1 MKPNLT
7 DKNELINLCQKF
19 YENNPKELS
28 LVREFEQN
36 YSSNQAVWW
45 YTRDSFVYRLLNKA
59 LRVQN
64 IDLLF
69 LFRFFIRDIEV
80 QLKQYRCSSLVRVYR
95 GQLMSTD
102 ELDQLKMSL
111 GEYISVN
118 SFFST
123 SLNRQQA

>member
-80 QLKQYRCSSLVRVYR
+80 QLKQYRCSSLVRVY
-95 GQLMSTD
+95 
-102 ELDQLKMSL
+102 
-111 GEYISVN
+111 
-118 SFFST
+118 
-123 SLNRQQA
+123 

>member
-1 MKPNLT
+1 
-7 DKNELINLCQKF
+7 
-19 YENNPKELS
+19 
-28 LVREFEQN
+28 
-36 YSSNQAVWW
+36 SNQAVWW

-80 QLKQYRCSSLVRVYR
+80 QLKQYQCSSLVRVYR

-118 SFFST
+118 SFFSL
-123 SLNRQQA
+123 S